1 MKGLGGVACIAHLM
15 ICTIRNRA
23 DRRMATL
30 MASLST
36 GTVNSHIRSM
46 LECGRHSIDKLYH
59 QSEMHR

>member
-1 MKGLGGVACIAHLM
+1 M
-15 ICTIRNRA
+15 ICTMRNRA

-46 LECGRHSIDKLYH
+46 LEYGKHSIDKLYH
-59 QSEMHR
+59 QSEKQR